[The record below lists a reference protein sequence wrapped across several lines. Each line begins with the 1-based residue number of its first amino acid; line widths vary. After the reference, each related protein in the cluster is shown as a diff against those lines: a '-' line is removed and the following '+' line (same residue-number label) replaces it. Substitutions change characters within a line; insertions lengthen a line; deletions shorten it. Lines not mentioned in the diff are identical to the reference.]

1 LSGKIEP
8 ADAALPPPVKRR
20 RLGDV
25 IRELR
30 RPKVSLMLV
39 LGIASGLPF
48 ALIGNTLAF
57 WLKDAHVGLA
67 AIGFISWVGLTYS
80 IKFVWGALVDRIK
93 APIISRM
100 GRRRSWMLISQVVAG
115 AGLIGMGLIDPKA
128 EFWPFVA
135 LAFVAALGA
144 ATQDTAMDA
153 WRIETAVDAD
163 ELGLLTSAYS
173 VGYRLALIFTESI
186 ILMVAKRLG
195 WPVSYVIYGAAMSIG
210 VAAVLIAREPA
221 AADAVLEAKSH
232 DAKRH
237 PMQAVYDAV
246 IGPLIVFFRT
256 HGLAMAVLML
266 STITFYHLCDYMRG
280 PMSNPY
286 YAALNIDKD
295 TIGWVRLVVGLPGSF
310 IGIALGGFSSLR
322 LGNHRTL
329 IVGAIVQ
336 PLAIAAFAL
345 LGWHGGDYAMIQAGG
360 VKLSAFEVI
369 MTVDSIAIGYSGVAL
384 ISYMST
390 LTSLGY
396 TATQYALLTSALAIT
411 GKFLTGFSGSIVVLL
426 QHGRSLLDA
435 FALFYLVAAA
445 LGAPAIVLCIV
456 LTRLTPAPA
465 RTTA

>member
-1 LSGKIEP
+1 MSEAP
-8 ADAALPPPVKRR
+8 AATDAALAPPARR
-20 RLGDV
+20 KLADV
-25 IRELR
+25 LRELR
-30 RPKVSLMLV
+30 RPKVALMLV

-57 WLKDAHVGLA
+57 WLADAHIGLA
-67 AIGFISWVGLTYS
+67 AIGFVSWVGLTYS

-93 APIISRM
+93 APIIGRM

-115 AGLIGMGLIDPKA
+115 TGLVGMGLIDPRA
-128 EFWPFVA
+128 QFWPFVA
-135 LAFVAALGA
+135 LALVAALGA

-153 WRIETAVDAD
+153 WRIEIADDAD
-163 ELGLLTSAYS
+163 ELGLLTAAYS

-195 WPVSYVIYGAAMSIG
+195 WPISYVIYGAAMSIG
-210 VAAVLIAREPA
+210 VAAVLIAREPV
-221 AADAVLEAKSH
+221 AADAVMEAKSEA
-232 DAKRH
+232 AKRR
-237 PMQAVYDAV
+237 PAQAVFDAV
-246 IGPLIVFFRT
+246 IGPLIAFFRT
-256 HGLAMAVLML
+256 HGWAMAVLML

-286 YAALNIDKD
+286 YSALSIDKD
-295 TIGWVRLVVGLPGSF
+295 TIGWVRLAVGAPGSF
-310 IGIALGGFSSLR
+310 FGIALGGLSSLW

-329 IVGAIVQ
+329 IVGALVQ
-336 PLAIAAFAL
+336 PVAIAAFAL
-345 LGWHGGDYAMIQAGG
+345 LGWHGGDYALIQAGG
-360 VKLSAFEVI
+360 LKLTAFESI

-411 GKFLTGFSGSIVVLL
+411 GKFLKGFSGSIVVLL

-445 LGAPAIVLCIV
+445 LGAPAIILCLV
-456 LTRLTPAPA
+456 LTGLTPAPV
-465 RTTA
+465 RTRE

>member
-1 LSGKIEP
+1 MSETSEP
-8 ADAALPPPVKRR
+8 AAAHAPPAKRR
-20 RLGDV
+20 LADV
-25 IRELR
+25 LRELR
-30 RPKVSLMLV
+30 RPKVALMLV

-67 AIGFISWVGLTYS
+67 AIGFVSWVGLTYS
-80 IKFVWGALVDRIK
+80 IKFVWGAVVDRIK
-93 APIISRM
+93 APIIGRM

-115 AGLIGMGLIDPKA
+115 TGLIGMGLIDPKA
-128 EFWPFVA
+128 QFWPFVA
-135 LAFVAALGA
+135 LALVAALGA

-153 WRIETAVDAD
+153 WRIESAVDAD
-163 ELGLLTSAYS
+163 ELGLLTASYS
-173 VGYRLALIFTESI
+173 VGYRLALILTESI

-195 WPVSYVIYGAAMSIG
+195 WPISYVIYGAAMSIG
-210 VAAVLIAREPA
+210 VAAVLIAREPV
-221 AADAVLEAKSH
+221 AADAVLEAKSEA
-232 DAKRH
+232 AKRH
-237 PMQAVYDAV
+237 PLQAVYDAV

-256 HGLAMAVLML
+256 HGVAMATLML
-266 STITFYHLCDYMRG
+266 TTITFYHLCDYMRG

-286 YAALNIDKD
+286 YSALNIDKD

-310 IGIALGGFSSLR
+310 LGIALGGLSSLR

-336 PLAIAAFAL
+336 PIAIAAFAL
-345 LGWHGGDYAMIQAGG
+345 LGWHGGDYVVLQAGG
-360 VKLSAFEVI
+360 LKLTAFEAI

-411 GKFLTGFSGSIVVLL
+411 GKFLKGFSGSIVVML

-445 LGAPAIVLCIV
+445 LGAPAIILCLI

-465 RTTA
+465 RTKA